1 MQQFLT
7 FCRLLVGLAYAIL
20 NSWTAMATSLSVALP
35 SGGPTAVIWGI
46 VPSFIGNLAM
56 AASMAEICHVYPTAG
71 GQYHWSAIL
80 SPAKMAPV
88 RHSCNLQPENLADL
102 PSGRLM
108 GLWLVCCF
116 RLGRSC
122 GYCRFFGWSA
132 YHRCHWPHAPQL

>member
-1 MQQFLT
+1 
-7 FCRLLVGLAYAIL
+7 
-20 NSWTAMATSLSVALP
+20 MATSLSVALP

-88 RHSCNLQPENLADL
+88 RLSCDLAARKLADL
-102 PSGRLM
+102 SSGNLLD
-108 GLWLVCCF
+108 LWLVRCF
-116 RLGRSC
+116 RLGCSC
-122 GYCRFFGWSA
+122 RYCRFFGRSA
-132 YHRCHWPHAPQL
+132 YHRCYWPHAPQLQS

>member
-1 MQQFLT
+1 
-7 FCRLLVGLAYAIL
+7 
-20 NSWTAMATSLSVALP
+20 MATSLSVALP

-46 VPSFIGNLAM
+46 VPSFIGNLSM

-88 RHSCNLQPENLADL
+88 RLPCNLKPENLADL
-102 PSGRLM
+102 SSGRLM
-108 GLWLVCCF
+108 GLWLVRCF